1 LFLALGVIALLAP
14 ATGLLFLAI
23 GFGGLHLGFGAYIV
37 KRHGG

>member
-1 LFLALGVIALLAP
+1 MGVIALLAP
-14 ATGLLFLAI
+14 GVGLALLAI